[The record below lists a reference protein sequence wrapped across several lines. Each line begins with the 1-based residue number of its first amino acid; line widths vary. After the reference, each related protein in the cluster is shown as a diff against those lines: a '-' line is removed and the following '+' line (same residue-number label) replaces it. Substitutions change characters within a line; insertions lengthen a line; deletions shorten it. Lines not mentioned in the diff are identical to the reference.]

1 MSWLEKCYETYENC
15 QQEIGIQKFQAE
27 GDKRSYVPL
36 LPVAHTTQLVNI
48 EVELDQSGNFQ
59 DARLLAKDEQ
69 TTIIP
74 CTDKSS
80 ARTSNKAEES
90 LAPHPLVDSL
100 QYVAAEY
107 KKYGGKKTYAWPA
120 YHAQLKG
127 WCESEFAHP
136 AVCAVLKYLE
146 KECLISDLLKK
157 HILFTDAS
165 GKLPDAWNSKAG
177 EKPLVLKT
185 LAKNDQTASVVRFRV
200 ENVDLSKD
208 KTVWESYIHYYET
221 KQQRVDYCTVQGEQM
236 AISAFSPYKIRGSGD
251 RAKLI
256 SSNDDKD
263 FTFRGRFENAEQ
275 ALSIGYET
283 TQKAHSA
290 LRWLISKQGCSNG
303 DQTVVVW
310 GTKGEPIPDIT
321 ADSMDLGDD
330 FAAAFA
336 QLGQPQ
342 LPPATESE
350 YAERFNKAIQGY
362 GKALD
367 EKANTVVMILD
378 SATQGR
384 LSIRY
389 YRELA
394 GSELMKN
401 ITDWHRNFAWQL
413 NYRSAPES
421 AEPGQKPKWKRV
433 SFWGAPSPADIAKAA
448 YGEKAD
454 KKIIQQTVE
463 RLVPCITE
471 GKYLPRNLML
481 SAVHRATAGI
491 GLEPWEYQKTCGI
504 ACALICGYYHRNKK
518 EDFVM
523 TDGKYIDETIDDRSY
538 LFGRILACAEQ
549 IERRVQS
556 QTGETRPT
564 NAERLRLVFV
574 QRPAKTTALLQQ
586 KLTPYL
592 NRMRANGVSRDKRY
606 STLQELVGRLGA
618 ENYTNKPLNEL
629 YLLGYACQMMDFREE
644 NAAYNKNTAEE

>member
-1 MSWLEKCYETYENC
+1 MSWLEKCYETHENC

-48 EVELDQSGNFQ
+48 EVELDQNGNFQ

-74 CTDKSS
+74 CTEESS
-80 ARTSNKAEES
+80 ARTSGIV
-90 LAPHPLVDSL
+90 PHPLVDKL
-100 QYVAAEY
+100 QYIAADY
-107 KKYGGKKTYAWPA
+107 PAYGGAKKSGWNLYHTQLQDWCSSPYADA
-120 YHAQLKG
+120 K
-127 WCESEFAHP
+127 
-136 AVCAVLKYLE
+136 VCAVLRFLE
-146 KECLISDLLKK
+146 KGCLVASLVKK
-157 HILFTDAS
+157 HILFLDEN
-165 GKLPDAWNSKAG
+165 GKMPTKWTGNKD
-177 EKPLVLKT
+177 EKPKILET
-185 LAKNDQTASVVRFRV
+185 LASADQTESFVRFRV
-200 ENVDLSKD
+200 GGIDLAQD
-208 KTVWESYIHYYET
+208 EAVRESFIHYYEM
-221 KQQRVDYCTVQGEQM
+221 KQQRVDYCTVQGKQM
-236 AISAFSPYKIRGSGD
+236 AVSTLSPYKIRNPGD

-256 SSNDDKD
+256 SSNDS
-263 FTFRGRFENAEQ
+263 TNYTYRGRFVTAEQ

-413 NYRSAPES
+413 KYRSAPES

-471 GKYLPRNLML
+471 GKYLPRDLML

-523 TDGKYIDETIDDRSY
+523 TDGKYVDETIDDRSY

-618 ENYTNKPLNEL
+618 EKYTNKPLNEL

>member
-74 CTDKSS
+74 CTEESS
-80 ARTSNKAEES
+80 ARTSGIV
-90 LAPHPLVDSL
+90 PHPLVDKL
-100 QYVAAEY
+100 QYIAADY
-107 KKYGGKKTYAWPA
+107 PAYGGAKKSGWNLYHTQLQDWCSSPYADA
-120 YHAQLKG
+120 K
-127 WCESEFAHP
+127 
-136 AVCAVLKYLE
+136 VCAVLRFLE
-146 KECLISDLLKK
+146 KGCLVASLVQK
-157 HILFTDAS
+157 HILFLDEN
-165 GKLPDAWNSKAG
+165 GKMPTKWTGNKD
-177 EKPLVLKT
+177 EKPKILET
-185 LAKNDQTASVVRFRV
+185 LASADQTESFVRFRV
-200 ENVDLSKD
+200 GGIDLAQD
-208 KTVWESYIHYYET
+208 EAVRESFIHYYEM
-221 KQQRVDYCTVQGEQM
+221 KQQRVDCCTVQGKQM
-236 AISAFSPYKIRGSGD
+236 AVSTLSPYKIRNPGD

-256 SSNDDKD
+256 SSNDS
-263 FTFRGRFENAEQ
+263 TNYTYRGRFVTAEQ

-401 ITDWHRNFAWQL
+401 ITDWHRNFAWKL

-471 GKYLPRNLML
+471 GKYLPRDLML

-523 TDGKYIDETIDDRSY
+523 TDGKYVDETIDDRSY

-618 ENYTNKPLNEL
+618 EKYTNKPLNEL

>member
-48 EVELDQSGNFQ
+48 EVELDQNGNFQ

-74 CTDKSS
+74 CTEESS
-80 ARTSNKAEES
+80 ARTSGVV
-90 LAPHPLVDSL
+90 PHPLVDKL
-100 QYVAAEY
+100 QYIAADY
-107 KKYGGKKTYAWPA
+107 PAYGGTKKSGWNLYHTQLQDWCSSPYADA
-120 YHAQLKG
+120 K
-127 WCESEFAHP
+127 
-136 AVCAVLKYLE
+136 VCAVLRFLE
-146 KECLISDLLKK
+146 KGCLVASLVKK
-157 HILFTDAS
+157 HILFLDEN
-165 GKLPDAWNSKAG
+165 GKMPTKWTGNKD
-177 EKPLVLKT
+177 EKPKILET
-185 LAKNDQTASVVRFRV
+185 LASADQTESFVRFRV
-200 ENVDLSKD
+200 GGIDLAQD
-208 KTVWESYIHYYET
+208 EAVRESFIHYYEM
-221 KQQRVDYCTVQGEQM
+221 KQQRVDYCTVQGKQM
-236 AISAFSPYKIRGSGD
+236 AVSTLSPYKIRNPGD

-256 SSNDDKD
+256 SSNDS
-263 FTFRGRFENAEQ
+263 TNYTYRGRFVTAEQ

-401 ITDWHRNFAWQL
+401 ITDWHRNFAWKL

-433 SFWGAPSPADIAKAA
+433 SFWGAPPPADIAKAA

-471 GKYLPRNLML
+471 GKYLPRDLML

-523 TDGKYIDETIDDRSY
+523 TDGKYVDETIDDRSY

-618 ENYTNKPLNEL
+618 EKYTNKPLNEL

>member
-48 EVELDQSGNFQ
+48 EVELDQSGDFQ

-74 CTDKSS
+74 CTEESS
-80 ARTSNKAEES
+80 ARTSGVV
-90 LAPHPLVDSL
+90 PHPLVDKL
-100 QYVAAEY
+100 QYIAADY
-107 KKYGGKKTYAWPA
+107 PAYGGTKKSGWNLYHTQLQDWCSSPYADA
-120 YHAQLKG
+120 K
-127 WCESEFAHP
+127 
-136 AVCAVLKYLE
+136 VCAVLRFLE
-146 KECLISDLLKK
+146 KGCLVASLVQK
-157 HILFTDAS
+157 HILFLDEN
-165 GKLPDAWNSKAG
+165 GKMPTKWTGSKE
-177 EKPLVLKT
+177 EKPKILET
-185 LAKNDQTASVVRFRV
+185 LASADQTESFVRFRV
-200 ENVDLSKD
+200 GGIDLAQD
-208 KTVWESYIHYYET
+208 EAVRESFIHYYEM
-221 KQQRVDYCTVQGEQM
+221 KQQRVDYCTVQGKQM
-236 AISAFSPYKIRGSGD
+236 AVSTLSPYKIRNPGD

-256 SSNDDKD
+256 SSNDS
-263 FTFRGRFENAEQ
+263 TNYTYRGRFVTAEQ

-401 ITDWHRNFAWQL
+401 ITDWHRNFAWKL

-471 GKYLPRNLML
+471 GKYLPRDLML

-523 TDGKYIDETIDDRSY
+523 TDGKYVDETIDDRSY

-606 STLQELVGRLGA
+606 STLQELVGQLGA

>member
-48 EVELDQSGNFQ
+48 EVELDQNGDFQ

-74 CTDKSS
+74 CTEESS
-80 ARTSNKAEES
+80 ARTSGVV
-90 LAPHPLVDSL
+90 PHPLVDKL
-100 QYVAAEY
+100 QYIAADY
-107 KKYGGKKTYAWPA
+107 PAYGGTKKSGWNLYHTQLQDWCSSPYADA
-120 YHAQLKG
+120 K
-127 WCESEFAHP
+127 
-136 AVCAVLKYLE
+136 VCAVLRFLE
-146 KECLISDLLKK
+146 KGCLVASLVKK
-157 HILFTDAS
+157 HILFLDEN
-165 GKLPDAWNSKAG
+165 GKMPAKWTGNKD
-177 EKPLVLKT
+177 EKPKILET
-185 LAKNDQTASVVRFRV
+185 LASADQTESFVRFRV
-200 ENVDLSKD
+200 GGIDLAQD
-208 KTVWESYIHYYET
+208 EAVRESFIHYYEM
-221 KQQRVDYCTVQGEQM
+221 KQQRVDYCTVQGKQM
-236 AISAFSPYKIRGSGD
+236 AVSTLSPYKIRNPGD

-256 SSNDDKD
+256 SSNDS
-263 FTFRGRFENAEQ
+263 TNYTYRGRFVTAEQ

-401 ITDWHRNFAWQL
+401 ITDWHRNFAWKL

-421 AEPGQKPKWKRV
+421 AKPGQKPKWKRV

-471 GKYLPRNLML
+471 GKYLPRDLML

-523 TDGKYIDETIDDRSY
+523 TDGKYVDETIDDRSY

-618 ENYTNKPLNEL
+618 EKYTNMPLNEL

>member
-48 EVELDQSGNFQ
+48 EVELDQNGDFQ

-74 CTDKSS
+74 CTEESS
-80 ARTSNKAEES
+80 ARTSGVV
-90 LAPHPLVDSL
+90 PHPLVDKL
-100 QYVAAEY
+100 QYIAADY
-107 KKYGGKKTYAWPA
+107 PAYGGTKKSGWNL
-120 YHAQLKG
+120 YHTQLQ
-127 WCESEFAHP
+127 
-136 AVCAVLKYLE
+136 VLRFLE
-146 KECLISDLLKK
+146 KGCLVASLVKK
-157 HILFTDAS
+157 HILFLDEN
-165 GKLPDAWNSKAG
+165 GKMPAKWTGNKD
-177 EKPLVLKT
+177 EKPKILET
-185 LAKNDQTASVVRFRV
+185 LASADQTESFVRFRV
-200 ENVDLSKD
+200 GGIDLAQD
-208 KTVWESYIHYYET
+208 EAVRESFIHYYEM
-221 KQQRVDYCTVQGEQM
+221 KQQRVDYCTVQGKQM
-236 AISAFSPYKIRGSGD
+236 AVSTLSPYKIRNPGD

-256 SSNDDKD
+256 SSNDS
-263 FTFRGRFENAEQ
+263 TNYTYRGRFVTAEQ

-389 YRELA
+389 YR
-394 GSELMKN
+394 
-401 ITDWHRNFAWQL
+401 
-413 NYRSAPES
+413 
-421 AEPGQKPKWKRV
+421 
-433 SFWGAPSPADIAKAA
+433 
-448 YGEKAD
+448 
-454 KKIIQQTVE
+454 
-463 RLVPCITE
+463 
-471 GKYLPRNLML
+471 
-481 SAVHRATAGI
+481 
-491 GLEPWEYQKTCGI
+491 
-504 ACALICGYYHRNKK
+504 
-518 EDFVM
+518 
-523 TDGKYIDETIDDRSY
+523 
-538 LFGRILACAEQ
+538 
-549 IERRVQS
+549 
-556 QTGETRPT
+556 
-564 NAERLRLVFV
+564 
-574 QRPAKTTALLQQ
+574 
-586 KLTPYL
+586 
-592 NRMRANGVSRDKRY
+592 
-606 STLQELVGRLGA
+606 
-618 ENYTNKPLNEL
+618 
-629 YLLGYACQMMDFREE
+629 
-644 NAAYNKNTAEE
+644 

>member
-48 EVELDQSGNFQ
+48 EVELDQNGDFQ

-74 CTDKSS
+74 CTEESS
-80 ARTSNKAEES
+80 ARTSGVV
-90 LAPHPLVDSL
+90 PHPLVDKL
-100 QYVAAEY
+100 QYIAADY
-107 KKYGGKKTYAWPA
+107 PAYGGAKKSGWNLYHTQLQDWCSSPYADA
-120 YHAQLKG
+120 K
-127 WCESEFAHP
+127 
-136 AVCAVLKYLE
+136 VCAVLRFLE
-146 KECLISDLLKK
+146 KGCLVASLVQK
-157 HILFTDAS
+157 HILFLDEN
-165 GKLPDAWNSKAG
+165 GKMPTKWTGNKD
-177 EKPLVLKT
+177 EKPKILET
-185 LAKNDQTASVVRFRV
+185 LASADQTESFVRFRV
-200 ENVDLSKD
+200 GGIDLAQD
-208 KTVWESYIHYYET
+208 EAVRESFIHYYEM
-221 KQQRVDYCTVQGEQM
+221 KQQRVDYCTVQGKQM
-236 AISAFSPYKIRGSGD
+236 AVSTLSPYKIRNPGD

-256 SSNDDKD
+256 SSNDS
-263 FTFRGRFENAEQ
+263 TNYTYRGRFVTAEQ

-303 DQTVVVW
+303 DQAVVVW

-401 ITDWHRNFAWQL
+401 ITDWHRNFAWKL

-471 GKYLPRNLML
+471 GKYLPRDLML

-523 TDGKYIDETIDDRSY
+523 TDGKYVDETIDDRSY

-618 ENYTNKPLNEL
+618 EKYTNKPLNEL

>member
-48 EVELDQSGNFQ
+48 EVELDQSGDFQ

-74 CTDKSS
+74 CTEESS
-80 ARTSNKAEES
+80 ARTSGIV
-90 LAPHPLVDSL
+90 PHPLVDKL
-100 QYVAAEY
+100 QYIAADY
-107 KKYGGKKTYAWPA
+107 PAYGGTKKSGWNLYHTQLQDWCSSPYADA
-120 YHAQLKG
+120 K
-127 WCESEFAHP
+127 
-136 AVCAVLKYLE
+136 VCAVLRFLE
-146 KECLISDLLKK
+146 KGCLVASLVQK
-157 HILFTDAS
+157 HILYLDEN
-165 GKLPDAWNSKAG
+165 GKMPTKWTGNKD
-177 EKPLVLKT
+177 EKPKILET
-185 LAKNDQTASVVRFRV
+185 LASADQTESFVRFRV
-200 ENVDLSKD
+200 GGIDLAQD
-208 KTVWESYIHYYET
+208 EAVRESFIHYYEM
-221 KQQRVDYCTVQGEQM
+221 KQQRVDYCTVQGKQM
-236 AISAFSPYKIRGSGD
+236 AVSTLSPYKIRNPGD

-256 SSNDDKD
+256 SSNDS
-263 FTFRGRFENAEQ
+263 TNYTYRGRFVTAEQ

-367 EKANTVVMILD
+367 EKSNTVVMILD

-401 ITDWHRNFAWQL
+401 ITDWHRNFAWKL

-421 AEPGQKPKWKRV
+421 AEPGQKSKWKRV

-471 GKYLPRNLML
+471 GKYLPRDLML

-523 TDGKYIDETIDDRSY
+523 TDGKYVDETIDDRSY

>member
-48 EVELDQSGNFQ
+48 EVELDQNGNFQ

-74 CTDKSS
+74 CTEESS
-80 ARTSNKAEES
+80 ARTSGIV
-90 LAPHPLVDSL
+90 PHPLVDKL
-100 QYVAAEY
+100 QYIAADY
-107 KKYGGKKTYAWPA
+107 PAYGGTKKSGWNLYHTQLQDWCSSPYADA
-120 YHAQLKG
+120 K
-127 WCESEFAHP
+127 
-136 AVCAVLKYLE
+136 VCAVLRFLE
-146 KECLISDLLKK
+146 KGCLVASLVQK
-157 HILFTDAS
+157 HILFLDEN
-165 GKLPDAWNSKAG
+165 GKMPTKWTGNKD
-177 EKPLVLKT
+177 EKPKILET
-185 LAKNDQTASVVRFRV
+185 LASADQTESFVRFRV
-200 ENVDLSKD
+200 GGIDLAQD
-208 KTVWESYIHYYET
+208 EAVRESFIHYYEM
-221 KQQRVDYCTVQGEQM
+221 KQQRVDYCTVQGKQM
-236 AISAFSPYKIRGSGD
+236 AVSTLSPYKIRNPGD

-256 SSNDDKD
+256 SSNDS
-263 FTFRGRFENAEQ
+263 TNYTYRGRFVTAEQ

-401 ITDWHRNFAWQL
+401 ITDWHRNFAWKL

-471 GKYLPRNLML
+471 GKYLPRDLML

-523 TDGKYIDETIDDRSY
+523 TDGKYVDETIDDRSY

>member
-48 EVELDQSGNFQ
+48 EVELDQNGDFQ
-59 DARLLAKDEQ
+59 DARLLTKDEQ

-74 CTDKSS
+74 CTEESS
-80 ARTSNKAEES
+80 ARTSGVV
-90 LAPHPLVDSL
+90 PHPLVDKL
-100 QYVAAEY
+100 QYIAADY
-107 KKYGGKKTYAWPA
+107 PAYGGAKKSGWNLYHTQLQDWCSSPYADA
-120 YHAQLKG
+120 K
-127 WCESEFAHP
+127 
-136 AVCAVLKYLE
+136 VCAVLRFLE
-146 KECLISDLLKK
+146 KGCLVASLVKK
-157 HILFTDAS
+157 HILFLDEN
-165 GKLPDAWNSKAG
+165 GKMPTKWTGNKD
-177 EKPLVLKT
+177 EKPKILET
-185 LAKNDQTASVVRFRV
+185 LASADQTESFVRFRV
-200 ENVDLSKD
+200 GGIDLAQD
-208 KTVWESYIHYYET
+208 EAVRESFIHYYEM
-221 KQQRVDYCTVQGEQM
+221 KQQRVDYCTVQGKQM
-236 AISAFSPYKIRGSGD
+236 AVSTLSPYKIRNPGD

-256 SSNDDKD
+256 SSNDS
-263 FTFRGRFENAEQ
+263 TNYTYRGRFVTAEQ

-401 ITDWHRNFAWQL
+401 ITDWHRNFAWKL

-471 GKYLPRNLML
+471 GKYLPRDLML

-523 TDGKYIDETIDDRSY
+523 TDGKYVDETIGDRSY

-618 ENYTNKPLNEL
+618 EKYTNKPLNEL

>member
-48 EVELDQSGNFQ
+48 EVELDQNGDFQ

-74 CTDKSS
+74 CTEESS
-80 ARTSNKAEES
+80 ARTSGIV
-90 LAPHPLVDSL
+90 PHPLVDKL
-100 QYVAAEY
+100 QYIAADY
-107 KKYGGKKTYAWPA
+107 PAYGGAKKSGWNLYHTQLQDWCSSPYADA
-120 YHAQLKG
+120 K
-127 WCESEFAHP
+127 
-136 AVCAVLKYLE
+136 VCAVLRFLE
-146 KECLISDLLKK
+146 KGCLVASLVQK
-157 HILFTDAS
+157 HILFLDEN
-165 GKLPDAWNSKAG
+165 GKMPTKWTGNKD
-177 EKPLVLKT
+177 EKPKILET
-185 LAKNDQTASVVRFRV
+185 LASADQTESFVRFRV
-200 ENVDLSKD
+200 GGIDLAQD
-208 KTVWESYIHYYET
+208 EAVRESFIHYYEM
-221 KQQRVDYCTVQGEQM
+221 KQQRVDYCTVQGKQM
-236 AISAFSPYKIRGSGD
+236 AVSTLSPYKIRNPGD

-256 SSNDDKD
+256 SSNDS
-263 FTFRGRFENAEQ
+263 TNYTYRGRFVTAEQ

-471 GKYLPRNLML
+471 GKYLPRDLML

-523 TDGKYIDETIDDRSY
+523 TDGKYVDETIDDRSY

>member
-48 EVELDQSGNFQ
+48 EVELDQSGDFQ

-74 CTDKSS
+74 CTEESS
-80 ARTSNKAEES
+80 ARTSGIV
-90 LAPHPLVDSL
+90 PHPLVDKL
-100 QYVAAEY
+100 QYIAADY
-107 KKYGGKKTYAWPA
+107 PAYGGTKRSGWNLYHTQLQDWCSSPYADA
-120 YHAQLKG
+120 K
-127 WCESEFAHP
+127 
-136 AVCAVLKYLE
+136 VCAVLRFLE
-146 KECLISDLLKK
+146 KGCLVASLVKK
-157 HILFTDAS
+157 HILFLDEN
-165 GKLPDAWNSKAG
+165 GKMPTKWTGNKD
-177 EKPLVLKT
+177 EKPKILET
-185 LAKNDQTASVVRFRV
+185 LASADQTESFVRFRV
-200 ENVDLSKD
+200 GGIDLAQD
-208 KTVWESYIHYYET
+208 EAVRESFIHYYEM
-221 KQQRVDYCTVQGEQM
+221 KQQRVDYCTVQGKQM
-236 AISAFSPYKIRGSGD
+236 AVSTLSPYKIRNPGD

-256 SSNDDKD
+256 SSNDS
-263 FTFRGRFENAEQ
+263 TNYTYRGRFVTAEQ

-321 ADSMDLGDD
+321 TDSMDLGDD

-401 ITDWHRNFAWQL
+401 ITDWHRNFAWKL

-421 AEPGQKPKWKRV
+421 AKPGQKPKWKRV

-471 GKYLPRNLML
+471 GKYLPRDLML

-523 TDGKYIDETIDDRSY
+523 TDGKYVDETIDDRSY

-592 NRMRANGVSRDKRY
+592 NRMRANGVSHDKRY

>member
-48 EVELDQSGNFQ
+48 EVELDQNGDFQ

-74 CTDKSS
+74 CTEESS
-80 ARTSNKAEES
+80 ARTSS
-90 LAPHPLVDSL
+90 VVPHPLVDKL
-100 QYVAAEY
+100 QYIAADY
-107 KKYGGKKTYAWPA
+107 PAYGGAKKSGWNLYHTQLQDWCSSPYADA
-120 YHAQLKG
+120 K
-127 WCESEFAHP
+127 
-136 AVCAVLKYLE
+136 VCAVLRFLE
-146 KECLISDLLKK
+146 KGCLVASLVKK
-157 HILFTDAS
+157 HILFLDEN
-165 GKLPDAWNSKAG
+165 GKMPTKWTGNKD
-177 EKPLVLKT
+177 EKPKILET
-185 LAKNDQTASVVRFRV
+185 LASADQTESFVRFRV
-200 ENVDLSKD
+200 GGIDLAQD
-208 KTVWESYIHYYET
+208 EAVRESFIHYYEM
-221 KQQRVDYCTVQGEQM
+221 KQQRVDYCTVQGKQM
-236 AISAFSPYKIRGSGD
+236 AVSTLSPYKIRNPGD

-256 SSNDDKD
+256 SSNDS
-263 FTFRGRFENAEQ
+263 TNYTYRGRFVTAEQ

-321 ADSMDLGDD
+321 TDSMDLGDG

-471 GKYLPRNLML
+471 GKYLPRDLML

-523 TDGKYIDETIDDRSY
+523 TDGKYVDETIDDRSY

>member
-48 EVELDQSGNFQ
+48 EVELDQNGDFQ

-74 CTDKSS
+74 CTEESS
-80 ARTSNKAEES
+80 ARTSGIV
-90 LAPHPLVDSL
+90 PHPLVDKL
-100 QYVAAEY
+100 QYIAADY
-107 KKYGGKKTYAWPA
+107 PAYGGTKKSGWNLYHTQLQDWCSSRYADA
-120 YHAQLKG
+120 K
-127 WCESEFAHP
+127 
-136 AVCAVLKYLE
+136 VCAVLRFLE
-146 KECLISDLLKK
+146 KGCLVASLVQK
-157 HILFTDAS
+157 HILFLDEN
-165 GKLPDAWNSKAG
+165 GKMPTKWTGSKD
-177 EKPLVLKT
+177 EKPKILET
-185 LAKNDQTASVVRFRV
+185 LASADQTESFVRFRV
-200 ENVDLSKD
+200 GGIDLAQD
-208 KTVWESYIHYYET
+208 EAVRESFIHYYEM
-221 KQQRVDYCTVQGEQM
+221 KQQRVDYCTVQGKQM
-236 AISAFSPYKIRGSGD
+236 AVSTLSPYKIRNPGD

-256 SSNDDKD
+256 SSNDS
-263 FTFRGRFENAEQ
+263 TNYTYRGRFVTAEQ

-401 ITDWHRNFAWQL
+401 ITDWHRNFAWKL

-471 GKYLPRNLML
+471 GKYLPRDLML

-523 TDGKYIDETIDDRSY
+523 TDGKYVDETIDDRSY

-618 ENYTNKPLNEL
+618 EKYTNKPLNEL

>member
-48 EVELDQSGNFQ
+48 EVELDQNGDFQ

-74 CTDKSS
+74 CTEESS
-80 ARTSNKAEES
+80 ARTSGIV
-90 LAPHPLVDSL
+90 PHPLVDKL
-100 QYVAAEY
+100 QYIAADY
-107 KKYGGKKTYAWPA
+107 PAYGGAKKSGWNLYHTQLQDWCSSPYADA
-120 YHAQLKG
+120 K
-127 WCESEFAHP
+127 
-136 AVCAVLKYLE
+136 VCAVLRFLE
-146 KECLISDLLKK
+146 KGCLVASLVQK
-157 HILFTDAS
+157 HILFLDEN
-165 GKLPDAWNSKAG
+165 GKMPTKWTGNKD
-177 EKPLVLKT
+177 EKPKILET
-185 LAKNDQTASVVRFRV
+185 LASADQTESFVRFRV
-200 ENVDLSKD
+200 GGIDLAQD
-208 KTVWESYIHYYET
+208 EAVRESFIHYYEM
-221 KQQRVDYCTVQGEQM
+221 KQQRVDYCTVQGKQM
-236 AISAFSPYKIRGSGD
+236 AVSTLSPYKIRNPGD

-256 SSNDDKD
+256 SSNDS
-263 FTFRGRFENAEQ
+263 TNYTYRGRFVTAEQ

-401 ITDWHRNFAWQL
+401 ITDWHRNFAWKL

-471 GKYLPRNLML
+471 GKYLPRDLML

-518 EDFVM
+518 ENFVM
-523 TDGKYIDETIDDRSY
+523 TDGKYVDETIDDRSY

>member
-48 EVELDQSGNFQ
+48 EVELDQNGDFQ

-74 CTDKSS
+74 CTEESS
-80 ARTSNKAEES
+80 ARTSGIV
-90 LAPHPLVDSL
+90 PHPLVDKL
-100 QYVAAEY
+100 QYIAADY
-107 KKYGGKKTYAWPA
+107 PAYGGTKKSGWNLYHTQLQDWCSSPYADA
-120 YHAQLKG
+120 K
-127 WCESEFAHP
+127 
-136 AVCAVLKYLE
+136 VCAVLRFLE
-146 KECLISDLLKK
+146 KGCLVASLVQK
-157 HILFTDAS
+157 HILFLDEN
-165 GKLPDAWNSKAG
+165 GKMPTKWTGNKD
-177 EKPLVLKT
+177 EKPKILET
-185 LAKNDQTASVVRFRV
+185 LASADQTDSFVRFRV
-200 ENVDLSKD
+200 GGIDLAQD
-208 KTVWESYIHYYET
+208 EAVRESFIHYYEM
-221 KQQRVDYCTVQGEQM
+221 KQQRVDYCTVQGKQM
-236 AISAFSPYKIRGSGD
+236 AVSTLSPYKIRNPGD

-256 SSNDDKD
+256 SSNDS
-263 FTFRGRFENAEQ
+263 TNYTYRGRFVTAEQ

-401 ITDWHRNFAWQL
+401 ITDWHRNFAWKL

-471 GKYLPRNLML
+471 GKYLPRDLML

-523 TDGKYIDETIDDRSY
+523 TDGKYVDETIDDRSY

>member
-48 EVELDQSGNFQ
+48 EVELDQNGNFQ

-74 CTDKSS
+74 CTEESS
-80 ARTSNKAEES
+80 ARTSGIV
-90 LAPHPLVDSL
+90 PHPLVDKL
-100 QYVAAEY
+100 QYIAADY
-107 KKYGGKKTYAWPA
+107 PAYGGAKKSGWNLYHTQLQDWCSSPYADA
-120 YHAQLKG
+120 K
-127 WCESEFAHP
+127 
-136 AVCAVLKYLE
+136 VCAVLRFLE
-146 KECLISDLLKK
+146 KGCLVASLVKK
-157 HILFTDAS
+157 HILFLDEN
-165 GKLPDAWNSKAG
+165 GKMPTKWTGNKD
-177 EKPLVLKT
+177 EKPKILET
-185 LAKNDQTASVVRFRV
+185 LASADQTESFVRFRV
-200 ENVDLSKD
+200 GGIDLAQD
-208 KTVWESYIHYYET
+208 EAVRESFIHYYEM
-221 KQQRVDYCTVQGEQM
+221 KQQRVDYCTVQGKQM
-236 AISAFSPYKIRGSGD
+236 AVSTLSPYKIRNPGD

-256 SSNDDKD
+256 SSNDS
-263 FTFRGRFENAEQ
+263 TNYTYRGRFATAEQ

-401 ITDWHRNFAWQL
+401 ITDWHRNFAWKL

-471 GKYLPRNLML
+471 GKYLPRDLML

-523 TDGKYIDETIDDRSY
+523 TDGKYVDETIDDRSY

>member
-48 EVELDQSGNFQ
+48 EVELDQNGNFQ

-74 CTDKSS
+74 CTEESS
-80 ARTSNKAEES
+80 ARTSGIV
-90 LAPHPLVDSL
+90 PHPLVDKL
-100 QYVAAEY
+100 QYIAADY
-107 KKYGGKKTYAWPA
+107 PAYGGTKKSGWNLYHTQLQDWCSSPYADA
-120 YHAQLKG
+120 K
-127 WCESEFAHP
+127 
-136 AVCAVLKYLE
+136 VCAVLRFLE
-146 KECLISDLLKK
+146 KGCLVASLVKK
-157 HILFTDAS
+157 HILFLDEN
-165 GKLPDAWNSKAG
+165 GKIPTKWTGSKD
-177 EKPLVLKT
+177 EKPKILET
-185 LAKNDQTASVVRFRV
+185 LASADQTESFVRFRV
-200 ENVDLSKD
+200 GGIDLAQD
-208 KTVWESYIHYYET
+208 EAVRESFIHYYEM
-221 KQQRVDYCTVQGEQM
+221 KQQRVDYCTVQGKQM
-236 AISAFSPYKIRGSGD
+236 AVSTLSPYKIRNPGD

-256 SSNDDKD
+256 SSNDS
-263 FTFRGRFENAEQ
+263 TNYTYRGRFVTAEQ

-401 ITDWHRNFAWQL
+401 ITDWHRNFAWKL

-421 AEPGQKPKWKRV
+421 AVPGQKPKWKRV

-471 GKYLPRNLML
+471 GKYLPRDLML

-523 TDGKYIDETIDDRSY
+523 TDGKYVDETIDDRSY

-618 ENYTNKPLNEL
+618 EKYTNKPLNEL

-644 NAAYNKNTAEE
+644 NAAYSKNTAEE

>member
-48 EVELDQSGNFQ
+48 EVELDQNGDFQ

-74 CTDKSS
+74 CTEESS
-80 ARTSNKAEES
+80 ARTSGIV
-90 LAPHPLVDSL
+90 PHPLVDKL
-100 QYVAAEY
+100 QYIAADY
-107 KKYGGKKTYAWPA
+107 PAYGGAKKSGWNLYHTQLQDWCSSPYADA
-120 YHAQLKG
+120 K
-127 WCESEFAHP
+127 
-136 AVCAVLKYLE
+136 VCAVLRFLE
-146 KECLISDLLKK
+146 KGCLVASLVQK
-157 HILFTDAS
+157 HILFLDEN
-165 GKLPDAWNSKAG
+165 GKMPTKWTGNKD
-177 EKPLVLKT
+177 EKPKILET
-185 LAKNDQTASVVRFRV
+185 LASADQTESFVRFRV
-200 ENVDLSKD
+200 GGIDLAQD
-208 KTVWESYIHYYET
+208 EAVRESFIHYYEM
-221 KQQRVDYCTVQGEQM
+221 KQQRVDYCTVQGKQM
-236 AISAFSPYKIRGSGD
+236 AVSTLSPYKIRNPGD

-256 SSNDDKD
+256 SSNDS
-263 FTFRGRFENAEQ
+263 TNYTYRGRFVTAEQ

-401 ITDWHRNFAWQL
+401 ITDWHRNFAWKL
-413 NYRSAPES
+413 KYRSAPES

-471 GKYLPRNLML
+471 GKYLPRDLML

-523 TDGKYIDETIDDRSY
+523 TDGKYVDETIDDRSY

-618 ENYTNKPLNEL
+618 EKYTNKPLNEL

>member
-48 EVELDQSGNFQ
+48 EVELDQNGDFQ

-74 CTDKSS
+74 CTEESS
-80 ARTSNKAEES
+80 ARTSGIV
-90 LAPHPLVDSL
+90 PHPLVDKL
-100 QYVAAEY
+100 QYIAADY
-107 KKYGGKKTYAWPA
+107 PAYGGTKKSGWNLYHTQLQDWCSSPYADA
-120 YHAQLKG
+120 K
-127 WCESEFAHP
+127 
-136 AVCAVLKYLE
+136 VCAVLRFLE
-146 KECLISDLLKK
+146 KGCLVASLVQK
-157 HILFTDAS
+157 HILFLDEN
-165 GKLPDAWNSKAG
+165 GKMPTKWTGNKD
-177 EKPLVLKT
+177 EKPKILET
-185 LAKNDQTASVVRFRV
+185 LASADQTESFVRFRV
-200 ENVDLSKD
+200 GGIDLAQD
-208 KTVWESYIHYYET
+208 EAVRESFIHYYEM
-221 KQQRVDYCTVQGEQM
+221 KQQRVDYCTVQGKQM
-236 AISAFSPYKIRGSGD
+236 AVSTLSPYKIRNPGD

-256 SSNDDKD
+256 SSNDS
-263 FTFRGRFENAEQ
+263 TNYTYRGRFVTAEQ

-401 ITDWHRNFAWQL
+401 ITDWHRNFAWKL

-471 GKYLPRNLML
+471 GKYLPRDLML

-518 EDFVM
+518 ENFVM
-523 TDGKYIDETIDDRSY
+523 TDGKYVDETIDDRSY

>member
-48 EVELDQSGNFQ
+48 EVELDQNGDFQ

-74 CTDKSS
+74 CTEESS
-80 ARTSNKAEES
+80 ARTSGIV
-90 LAPHPLVDSL
+90 PHPLVDKL
-100 QYVAAEY
+100 QYIAADY
-107 KKYGGKKTYAWPA
+107 PAYGGAKKSGWNLYHTQLQDWCSSPYADA
-120 YHAQLKG
+120 K
-127 WCESEFAHP
+127 
-136 AVCAVLKYLE
+136 VCAVLRFLE
-146 KECLISDLLKK
+146 KGCLVASLVKK
-157 HILFTDAS
+157 HILFLDEN
-165 GKLPDAWNSKAG
+165 GKMPAKWTGNKD
-177 EKPLVLKT
+177 EKPKILET
-185 LAKNDQTASVVRFRV
+185 LASADQTESFVRFRV
-200 ENVDLSKD
+200 GGIDLAQD
-208 KTVWESYIHYYET
+208 EAVRESFIHYYEM
-221 KQQRVDYCTVQGEQM
+221 KQQRVDYCTVQGKQM
-236 AISAFSPYKIRGSGD
+236 AVSTLSPYKIRNPGD

-256 SSNDDKD
+256 SSNDS
-263 FTFRGRFENAEQ
+263 TNYTYRGRFVTAEQ

-401 ITDWHRNFAWQL
+401 ITDWHRNFAWKL

-421 AEPGQKPKWKRV
+421 AKPGQKPKWKRV

-471 GKYLPRNLML
+471 GKYLPRDLML

-518 EDFVM
+518 ENFVM
-523 TDGKYIDETIDDRSY
+523 TDGKYVDETIDDRSY

>member
-48 EVELDQSGNFQ
+48 EVELDQNGNFQ

-74 CTDKSS
+74 CTEESS
-80 ARTSNKAEES
+80 ARTSGIV
-90 LAPHPLVDSL
+90 PHPLVDKL
-100 QYVAAEY
+100 QYIAADY
-107 KKYGGKKTYAWPA
+107 PAYGGAKKSGWNLYHTQLQDWCSSPYADA
-120 YHAQLKG
+120 K
-127 WCESEFAHP
+127 
-136 AVCAVLKYLE
+136 VCAVLRFLE
-146 KECLISDLLKK
+146 KGCLVASLVQK
-157 HILFTDAS
+157 HILFLDEN
-165 GKLPDAWNSKAG
+165 GKMPTKWTGNKD
-177 EKPLVLKT
+177 EKPKILET
-185 LAKNDQTASVVRFRV
+185 LASADQTESFVRFRV
-200 ENVDLSKD
+200 GGIDLAQD
-208 KTVWESYIHYYET
+208 EAVRESFIHYYEM

-236 AISAFSPYKIRGSGD
+236 AVSTLSPYKIRNPGD

-256 SSNDDKD
+256 SSNDS
-263 FTFRGRFENAEQ
+263 TNYTYRGRFVTAEQ

-401 ITDWHRNFAWQL
+401 ITDWHRNFAWKL

-471 GKYLPRNLML
+471 GKYLPRDLML

-523 TDGKYIDETIDDRSY
+523 TDGKYVDETIDDRSY

-606 STLQELVGRLGA
+606 STLQELVGRLDA

>member
-48 EVELDQSGNFQ
+48 EVELDQNGDFQ
-59 DARLLAKDEQ
+59 DARLVAKDEQ

-74 CTDKSS
+74 CTEESS
-80 ARTSNKAEES
+80 ARTSGIV
-90 LAPHPLVDSL
+90 PHPLVDKL
-100 QYVAAEY
+100 QYIAADY
-107 KKYGGKKTYAWPA
+107 PAYGGTKKSGWNLYHTQLQDWCSSPYADA
-120 YHAQLKG
+120 K
-127 WCESEFAHP
+127 
-136 AVCAVLKYLE
+136 VCAVLRFLE
-146 KECLISDLLKK
+146 KGCLVASLVQK
-157 HILFTDAS
+157 HILFLDEN
-165 GKLPDAWNSKAG
+165 GKMPTKWTGNKD
-177 EKPLVLKT
+177 EKPKILET
-185 LAKNDQTASVVRFRV
+185 LASADQTESFVRFRV
-200 ENVDLSKD
+200 GGIDLAQD
-208 KTVWESYIHYYET
+208 EAVRESFIHYYEM
-221 KQQRVDYCTVQGEQM
+221 KQQRVDYCTVQGKQM
-236 AISAFSPYKIRGSGD
+236 AVSTLSPYKIRNPGD

-256 SSNDDKD
+256 SSNDS
-263 FTFRGRFENAEQ
+263 TNYTYRGRFVTAEQ

-321 ADSMDLGDD
+321 TDSMDLGDD

-401 ITDWHRNFAWQL
+401 ITDWHRNFAWKL

-471 GKYLPRNLML
+471 GKYLPRDLML

-523 TDGKYIDETIDDRSY
+523 TDGKYVDETIDDRSY

-618 ENYTNKPLNEL
+618 EKYTNKPLNEL

>member
-48 EVELDQSGNFQ
+48 EVELDQNGNFQ

-74 CTDKSS
+74 CTEESS
-80 ARTSNKAEES
+80 ARTSGIV
-90 LAPHPLVDSL
+90 PHPLVDKL
-100 QYVAAEY
+100 QYIAADY
-107 KKYGGKKTYAWPA
+107 PAYGGAKKSGWNLYHTQLQDWCSSPYADA
-120 YHAQLKG
+120 K
-127 WCESEFAHP
+127 
-136 AVCAVLKYLE
+136 VCAVLRFLE
-146 KECLISDLLKK
+146 KGCLVASLVQK
-157 HILFTDAS
+157 HILFLDEN
-165 GKLPDAWNSKAG
+165 GKMPTKWTGNKD
-177 EKPLVLKT
+177 EKPKILET
-185 LAKNDQTASVVRFRV
+185 LASADQTESFVRFRV
-200 ENVDLSKD
+200 GGIDLAQD
-208 KTVWESYIHYYET
+208 EAVRESFIHYYEM
-221 KQQRVDYCTVQGEQM
+221 KQQRVDYCTVQGKQM
-236 AISAFSPYKIRGSGD
+236 AVSTLSPYKIRNPGD

-256 SSNDDKD
+256 SSNDS
-263 FTFRGRFENAEQ
+263 TNYTYRGRFVTAEQ

-321 ADSMDLGDD
+321 TDSMDLGDD

-342 LPPATESE
+342 LPPTTESE

-401 ITDWHRNFAWQL
+401 ITDWHRNFAWKL

-421 AEPGQKPKWKRV
+421 AVPGQKPKWKRV

-471 GKYLPRNLML
+471 GKYLPRDLML

-523 TDGKYIDETIDDRSY
+523 TDGKYVDETIDDRSY

-592 NRMRANGVSRDKRY
+592 NRMRANGVSHDKRY

>member
-48 EVELDQSGNFQ
+48 EVELDQNGDFQ

-74 CTDKSS
+74 CTEESS
-80 ARTSNKAEES
+80 ARTSGIV
-90 LAPHPLVDSL
+90 PHPLVDKL
-100 QYVAAEY
+100 QYIAADY
-107 KKYGGKKTYAWPA
+107 PAYGGTKKPGWNLYHTQLQDWCSSPYADA
-120 YHAQLKG
+120 K
-127 WCESEFAHP
+127 
-136 AVCAVLKYLE
+136 VCAVLRFLE
-146 KECLISDLLKK
+146 KGCLVASLVQK
-157 HILFTDAS
+157 HILFLDEN
-165 GKLPDAWNSKAG
+165 GKMPTKWTGNKD
-177 EKPLVLKT
+177 EKPKILET
-185 LAKNDQTASVVRFRV
+185 LASADQTESFVRFRV
-200 ENVDLSKD
+200 GGIDLAQD
-208 KTVWESYIHYYET
+208 EAVRESFIHYYEM
-221 KQQRVDYCTVQGEQM
+221 KQQRVDYCTVQGKQM
-236 AISAFSPYKIRGSGD
+236 AVSTLSPYKIRNPGD

-256 SSNDDKD
+256 SSNDS
-263 FTFRGRFENAEQ
+263 TNYTYRGRFVTAEQ

-401 ITDWHRNFAWQL
+401 ITDWHRNFAWKL

-471 GKYLPRNLML
+471 GKYLPRDLML

-523 TDGKYIDETIDDRSY
+523 TDGKYVDETIDDRSY

>member
-48 EVELDQSGNFQ
+48 EVELDQNGDFQ

-74 CTDKSS
+74 CTEESS
-80 ARTSNKAEES
+80 ARTSGIV
-90 LAPHPLVDSL
+90 PHPLVDKL
-100 QYVAAEY
+100 QYIAADY
-107 KKYGGKKTYAWPA
+107 PAYGGAKKSGWNLYHTQLQDWCSSPYADA
-120 YHAQLKG
+120 K
-127 WCESEFAHP
+127 
-136 AVCAVLKYLE
+136 VCAVLRFLE
-146 KECLISDLLKK
+146 KGCLVASLVQK
-157 HILFTDAS
+157 HILFLDEN
-165 GKLPDAWNSKAG
+165 GKMPTKWTGNKD
-177 EKPLVLKT
+177 EKPKILET
-185 LAKNDQTASVVRFRV
+185 LASADQTESFVRFRV
-200 ENVDLSKD
+200 GGIDLAQD
-208 KTVWESYIHYYET
+208 EAVRESFIHYYEM
-221 KQQRVDYCTVQGEQM
+221 KQQRVDYCTVQGKQM
-236 AISAFSPYKIRGSGD
+236 AVSTLSPYKIRNPGD

-256 SSNDDKD
+256 SSNDS
-263 FTFRGRFENAEQ
+263 TNYTYRGRFVTAEQ

-401 ITDWHRNFAWQL
+401 ITDWHRNFAWKL

-421 AEPGQKPKWKRV
+421 AKPGQKPKWKRV

-471 GKYLPRNLML
+471 GKYLPRDLML

-523 TDGKYIDETIDDRSY
+523 TDGKYVDETIDDRSY

-618 ENYTNKPLNEL
+618 EKYTNKPLNEL

>member
-48 EVELDQSGNFQ
+48 EVELDQNGDFQ

-74 CTDKSS
+74 CTEESS
-80 ARTSNKAEES
+80 ARTSGIV
-90 LAPHPLVDSL
+90 PHPLVDKL
-100 QYVAAEY
+100 QYIAADY
-107 KKYGGKKTYAWPA
+107 PAYGGTKKSGWNLYHTQLQDWCSSPYADA
-120 YHAQLKG
+120 K
-127 WCESEFAHP
+127 
-136 AVCAVLKYLE
+136 VCAVLRFLE
-146 KECLISDLLKK
+146 KGCLVASLVQK
-157 HILFTDAS
+157 HILFLDEN
-165 GKLPDAWNSKAG
+165 GKMPTKWTGNKD
-177 EKPLVLKT
+177 EKPKILET
-185 LAKNDQTASVVRFRV
+185 LASADQTESFVRFRV
-200 ENVDLSKD
+200 GGIDLAQD
-208 KTVWESYIHYYET
+208 EAVRESFIHYYEM
-221 KQQRVDYCTVQGEQM
+221 KQQRVDYCTVQGKQM
-236 AISAFSPYKIRGSGD
+236 AVSTLSPYKIRNPGD

-256 SSNDDKD
+256 SSNDS
-263 FTFRGRFENAEQ
+263 TNYTYRGRFVTAEQ

-401 ITDWHRNFAWQL
+401 ITDWHRNFAWKL

-471 GKYLPRNLML
+471 GKYLPRDLML

-523 TDGKYIDETIDDRSY
+523 TDGKYVDETIDDRSY

>member
-48 EVELDQSGNFQ
+48 EVELDQNGNFQ

-74 CTDKSS
+74 CTEESS
-80 ARTSNKAEES
+80 ARTSGIV
-90 LAPHPLVDSL
+90 PHPLVDKL
-100 QYVAAEY
+100 QYIAADY
-107 KKYGGKKTYAWPA
+107 PAYGGAKKSGWNLYHTQLQDWCSSPYADA
-120 YHAQLKG
+120 K
-127 WCESEFAHP
+127 
-136 AVCAVLKYLE
+136 VCAVLRFLE
-146 KECLISDLLKK
+146 KGCLVASLVKK
-157 HILFTDAS
+157 HILFLDEN
-165 GKLPDAWNSKAG
+165 GKMPTKWTGNKD
-177 EKPLVLKT
+177 EKPKILET
-185 LAKNDQTASVVRFRV
+185 LASADQTESFVRFRV
-200 ENVDLSKD
+200 GGIDLAQD
-208 KTVWESYIHYYET
+208 EAVRESFIHYYEM
-221 KQQRVDYCTVQGEQM
+221 KQQRVDYCTVQGKQM
-236 AISAFSPYKIRGSGD
+236 AVSTLSPYKIRNPGD

-256 SSNDDKD
+256 SSNDS
-263 FTFRGRFENAEQ
+263 TNYTYRGRFVTAEQ

-413 NYRSAPES
+413 KYRSAPES

-471 GKYLPRNLML
+471 GKYLPRDLML

-523 TDGKYIDETIDDRSY
+523 TDGKYVDETIDDRSY

-618 ENYTNKPLNEL
+618 EKYTNKPLNEL

>member
-48 EVELDQSGNFQ
+48 EVELDQNGDFQ

-74 CTDKSS
+74 CTEESS
-80 ARTSNKAEES
+80 ARTSGVV
-90 LAPHPLVDSL
+90 PHPLVDKL
-100 QYVAAEY
+100 QYIAADY
-107 KKYGGKKTYAWPA
+107 PAYGGTKKSGWNLYHTQLQDWCSSPYADA
-120 YHAQLKG
+120 K
-127 WCESEFAHP
+127 
-136 AVCAVLKYLE
+136 VCAVLRFLE
-146 KECLISDLLKK
+146 KGCLVASLVQK
-157 HILFTDAS
+157 HILFLDEN
-165 GKLPDAWNSKAG
+165 GKMPAKWTGNKD
-177 EKPLVLKT
+177 EKPKILET
-185 LAKNDQTASVVRFRV
+185 LASADQTESFVRFRV
-200 ENVDLSKD
+200 GGIDLAQD
-208 KTVWESYIHYYET
+208 EAVRESFIHYYEM
-221 KQQRVDYCTVQGEQM
+221 KQQRVDYCTVQGKQM
-236 AISAFSPYKIRGSGD
+236 AVSTLSPYKIRNPGD

-256 SSNDDKD
+256 SSNDS
-263 FTFRGRFENAEQ
+263 TNYTYRGRFVTAEQ

-401 ITDWHRNFAWQL
+401 ITDWHRNFAWKL

-471 GKYLPRNLML
+471 GKYLPRDLML

-523 TDGKYIDETIDDRSY
+523 TDGKYVDETIDDRSY

-556 QTGETRPT
+556 QTGETRST

>member
-48 EVELDQSGNFQ
+48 EVELDQNGDFQ

-74 CTDKSS
+74 CTEESS
-80 ARTSNKAEES
+80 ARTSGIV
-90 LAPHPLVDSL
+90 PHPLVDKL
-100 QYVAAEY
+100 QYIAADY
-107 KKYGGKKTYAWPA
+107 PAYGGTKKSGWNLYHTQLQDWCSSPYADA
-120 YHAQLKG
+120 K
-127 WCESEFAHP
+127 
-136 AVCAVLKYLE
+136 VCAVLRFLE
-146 KECLISDLLKK
+146 KGCLVASLVKK
-157 HILFTDAS
+157 HILFLDEN
-165 GKLPDAWNSKAG
+165 GKMPTKWTGNKD
-177 EKPLVLKT
+177 EKPKILET
-185 LAKNDQTASVVRFRV
+185 LASADQTESFVRFRV
-200 ENVDLSKD
+200 GGIDLAQD
-208 KTVWESYIHYYET
+208 EAVRESFIHYYEM
-221 KQQRVDYCTVQGEQM
+221 KQQRVDYCTVQGKQM
-236 AISAFSPYKIRGSGD
+236 AVSTLSPYKIRNPGD

-256 SSNDDKD
+256 SSNDS
-263 FTFRGRFENAEQ
+263 TNYTYRGRFVTAEQ

-350 YAERFNKAIQGY
+350 YAERLNKAIQGY

-367 EKANTVVMILD
+367 EKANTVVMLLD

-401 ITDWHRNFAWQL
+401 ITDWHRNFAWKL

-471 GKYLPRNLML
+471 GKYLPRDLML

-523 TDGKYIDETIDDRSY
+523 TDGKYVDETIDDRSY

-618 ENYTNKPLNEL
+618 EKYTNKPLNEL

>member
-48 EVELDQSGNFQ
+48 EVELDQNGDFQ

-74 CTDKSS
+74 CTEESS
-80 ARTSNKAEES
+80 ARTSGVV
-90 LAPHPLVDSL
+90 PHPLVDKL
-100 QYVAAEY
+100 QYIAADY
-107 KKYGGKKTYAWPA
+107 PAYGGTKKSGWNLYHTQLQDWCSSPYADA
-120 YHAQLKG
+120 K
-127 WCESEFAHP
+127 
-136 AVCAVLKYLE
+136 VCAVLRFLE
-146 KECLISDLLKK
+146 KGCLVASLVKK
-157 HILFTDAS
+157 HILFLDEN
-165 GKLPDAWNSKAG
+165 GKMPAKWTGNKD
-177 EKPLVLKT
+177 EKPKILET
-185 LAKNDQTASVVRFRV
+185 LASADQTESFVRFRV
-200 ENVDLSKD
+200 GGIDLAQD
-208 KTVWESYIHYYET
+208 EAVRESFIHYYEM
-221 KQQRVDYCTVQGEQM
+221 KQQRVDYCTVQGKQM
-236 AISAFSPYKIRGSGD
+236 AVSTLSPYKIRNPGD

-256 SSNDDKD
+256 SSNDS
-263 FTFRGRFENAEQ
+263 TNYTYRGRFVTAEQ

-471 GKYLPRNLML
+471 GKYLPRDLML

-523 TDGKYIDETIDDRSY
+523 TDGKYVDETIGDRSY

>member
-48 EVELDQSGNFQ
+48 EVELDQNGDFQ

-74 CTDKSS
+74 CTEESS
-80 ARTSNKAEES
+80 ARTSGVV
-90 LAPHPLVDSL
+90 PHPLVDKL
-100 QYVAAEY
+100 QYIAADY
-107 KKYGGKKTYAWPA
+107 PAYGGAKKSGWNLYHTQLQDWCSSPYADA
-120 YHAQLKG
+120 K
-127 WCESEFAHP
+127 
-136 AVCAVLKYLE
+136 VCAVLRFLE
-146 KECLISDLLKK
+146 KGCLVASLVKK
-157 HILFTDAS
+157 HILFLDEN
-165 GKLPDAWNSKAG
+165 GKMPTKWTGNKD
-177 EKPLVLKT
+177 EKPKILET
-185 LAKNDQTASVVRFRV
+185 LASADQTESFVRFRV
-200 ENVDLSKD
+200 GGIDLAQD
-208 KTVWESYIHYYET
+208 EAVRESFIHYYEM
-221 KQQRVDYCTVQGEQM
+221 KQQRVDYCTVQGKQM
-236 AISAFSPYKIRGSGD
+236 AVSTLSPYKIRNPGD

-256 SSNDDKD
+256 SSNDS
-263 FTFRGRFENAEQ
+263 TNYTYRGRFVTAEQ

-401 ITDWHRNFAWQL
+401 ITDWHRNFAWKL

-454 KKIIQQTVE
+454 KRIIQQTVE

-471 GKYLPRNLML
+471 GKYLPRDLML

-523 TDGKYIDETIDDRSY
+523 TDGKYVDETIDDRSY

>member
-48 EVELDQSGNFQ
+48 EVELDQNGNFQ

-74 CTDKSS
+74 CTEESS
-80 ARTSNKAEES
+80 ARTSGIV
-90 LAPHPLVDSL
+90 PHPLVDKL
-100 QYVAAEY
+100 QYIAADY
-107 KKYGGKKTYAWPA
+107 PAYGGTKKSGWNLYHTQLQDWCSSPYADA
-120 YHAQLKG
+120 K
-127 WCESEFAHP
+127 
-136 AVCAVLKYLE
+136 VCAVLRFLE
-146 KECLISDLLKK
+146 KGCLVASLVKK
-157 HILFTDAS
+157 HILFLDEN
-165 GKLPDAWNSKAG
+165 GKMPTKWTGSKD
-177 EKPLVLKT
+177 EKPKILET
-185 LAKNDQTASVVRFRV
+185 LASADQTESFVRFRV
-200 ENVDLSKD
+200 GGIDLAQD
-208 KTVWESYIHYYET
+208 EAVRESFIHYYEM
-221 KQQRVDYCTVQGEQM
+221 KQQRVDYCTVQGKQM
-236 AISAFSPYKIRGSGD
+236 AVSTLSPYKIRNPGD

-256 SSNDDKD
+256 SSNDS
-263 FTFRGRFENAEQ
+263 TNYTYRGRFVTAEQ

-401 ITDWHRNFAWQL
+401 ITDWHRNFAWKL

-471 GKYLPRNLML
+471 GKYLPRDLML

-523 TDGKYIDETIDDRSY
+523 TDGKYVDETIDDRSY

-618 ENYTNKPLNEL
+618 EKYTNKPLNEL

>member
-48 EVELDQSGNFQ
+48 EVELDQNGDFQ

-74 CTDKSS
+74 CTEESS
-80 ARTSNKAEES
+80 ARTSGIV
-90 LAPHPLVDSL
+90 PHPLVDKL
-100 QYVAAEY
+100 QYIAADY
-107 KKYGGKKTYAWPA
+107 PAYGGAKKSGWNLYHTQLQDWCSSPYADA
-120 YHAQLKG
+120 K
-127 WCESEFAHP
+127 
-136 AVCAVLKYLE
+136 VCAVLRFLE
-146 KECLISDLLKK
+146 KGCLVASLVKK
-157 HILFTDAS
+157 HILFLDEN
-165 GKLPDAWNSKAG
+165 GKMPAKWTGNKD
-177 EKPLVLKT
+177 EKPKILET
-185 LAKNDQTASVVRFRV
+185 LASADQTESFVRFRV
-200 ENVDLSKD
+200 GGIDLAQD
-208 KTVWESYIHYYET
+208 EAVRESFIHYYEM
-221 KQQRVDYCTVQGEQM
+221 KQQRVDYCTVQGKQM
-236 AISAFSPYKIRGSGD
+236 AVSTLSPYKIRNPGD

-256 SSNDDKD
+256 SSNDS
-263 FTFRGRFENAEQ
+263 TNYTYRGRFVTAEQ

-401 ITDWHRNFAWQL
+401 ITDWHRNFAWKL

-421 AEPGQKPKWKRV
+421 AKPGQKPKWKRV

-471 GKYLPRNLML
+471 GKYLPRDLML

-523 TDGKYIDETIDDRSY
+523 TDGKYVDETIDDRSY

-618 ENYTNKPLNEL
+618 EKYTNKPLNEL

>member
-48 EVELDQSGNFQ
+48 EVELDQNGDFQ

-74 CTDKSS
+74 CTEESS
-80 ARTSNKAEES
+80 ARTSGVV
-90 LAPHPLVDSL
+90 PHPLVDKL
-100 QYVAAEY
+100 QYIAADY
-107 KKYGGKKTYAWPA
+107 PAYGGTKKSGWNLYHTQLQDWCSSPYADA
-120 YHAQLKG
+120 K
-127 WCESEFAHP
+127 
-136 AVCAVLKYLE
+136 VCAVLRFLE
-146 KECLISDLLKK
+146 KGCLVASLVKK
-157 HILFTDAS
+157 HILFLDEN
-165 GKLPDAWNSKAG
+165 GKMPAKWTGNKD
-177 EKPLVLKT
+177 EKPKILET
-185 LAKNDQTASVVRFRV
+185 LASADQTESFVRFRV
-200 ENVDLSKD
+200 GGIDLAQD
-208 KTVWESYIHYYET
+208 EAVRESFIHYYEM
-221 KQQRVDYCTVQGEQM
+221 KQQRVDYCTVQGKQM
-236 AISAFSPYKIRGSGD
+236 AVSTLSPYKIRNPGD

-256 SSNDDKD
+256 SSNDS
-263 FTFRGRFENAEQ
+263 TNYTYRGRFVTAEQ

-342 LPPATESE
+342 LPPTTESE

-401 ITDWHRNFAWQL
+401 ITDWHRNFAWKL

-471 GKYLPRNLML
+471 GKYLPRDLML

-523 TDGKYIDETIDDRSY
+523 TDGKYVDETIDDRSY

-618 ENYTNKPLNEL
+618 EKYTNKPLNEL

>member
-48 EVELDQSGNFQ
+48 EVELDQNGNFQ

-74 CTDKSS
+74 CTEESS
-80 ARTSNKAEES
+80 ARTSGIV
-90 LAPHPLVDSL
+90 PHPLVDKL
-100 QYVAAEY
+100 QYIAADY
-107 KKYGGKKTYAWPA
+107 PAYGGAKKSGWNLYHTQLQDWCSSPYADA
-120 YHAQLKG
+120 K
-127 WCESEFAHP
+127 
-136 AVCAVLKYLE
+136 VCAVLRFLE
-146 KECLISDLLKK
+146 KGCLVASLVQK
-157 HILFTDAS
+157 HILFLDEN
-165 GKLPDAWNSKAG
+165 GKMPTKWTGNKD
-177 EKPLVLKT
+177 EKPKILET
-185 LAKNDQTASVVRFRV
+185 LASADQTESFVRFRV
-200 ENVDLSKD
+200 GGIDLAQD
-208 KTVWESYIHYYET
+208 EAVRESFIHYYEM
-221 KQQRVDYCTVQGEQM
+221 KQQRVDYCTVQGKQM
-236 AISAFSPYKIRGSGD
+236 AVSTLSPYKIRNPGD

-256 SSNDDKD
+256 SSNDS
-263 FTFRGRFENAEQ
+263 TNYTYRGRFVTAEQ

-471 GKYLPRNLML
+471 GKYLPRDLML

-523 TDGKYIDETIDDRSY
+523 TDGKYVDETIDDRSY

-618 ENYTNKPLNEL
+618 EKYTNKPLNEL

>member
-48 EVELDQSGNFQ
+48 EVELDQSGDFQ

-74 CTDKSS
+74 CTEESS
-80 ARTSNKAEES
+80 ARTSGVV
-90 LAPHPLVDSL
+90 PHPLVDKL
-100 QYVAAEY
+100 QYIAADY
-107 KKYGGKKTYAWPA
+107 PAYGGTKKSGWNLYHTQLQDWCSSPYADA
-120 YHAQLKG
+120 K
-127 WCESEFAHP
+127 
-136 AVCAVLKYLE
+136 VCAVLRFLE
-146 KECLISDLLKK
+146 KGCLVASLVQK
-157 HILFTDAS
+157 HILFLDEN
-165 GKLPDAWNSKAG
+165 GKMPTKWTGSKE
-177 EKPLVLKT
+177 EKPKILET
-185 LAKNDQTASVVRFRV
+185 LASADQTESFVRFRV
-200 ENVDLSKD
+200 GGIDLAQD
-208 KTVWESYIHYYET
+208 EAVRESFIHYYEM
-221 KQQRVDYCTVQGEQM
+221 KQQRVDYCTVQGKQM
-236 AISAFSPYKIRGSGD
+236 AVSTLSPYKIRNPGD

-256 SSNDDKD
+256 SSNDS
-263 FTFRGRFENAEQ
+263 TNYTYRGRFVTAEQ

-471 GKYLPRNLML
+471 GKYLPRDLML

-523 TDGKYIDETIDDRSY
+523 TDGKYVDETIDDRSY

>member
-48 EVELDQSGNFQ
+48 EVELDQNGDFQ

-74 CTDKSS
+74 CTEESS
-80 ARTSNKAEES
+80 ARTSGIV
-90 LAPHPLVDSL
+90 PHPLVDKL
-100 QYVAAEY
+100 QYIAADY
-107 KKYGGKKTYAWPA
+107 PAYGGAKKSGWNLYHTQLQDWCSSPYADA
-120 YHAQLKG
+120 K
-127 WCESEFAHP
+127 
-136 AVCAVLKYLE
+136 VCAVLRFLE
-146 KECLISDLLKK
+146 KGCLVASLVQK
-157 HILFTDAS
+157 HILFLDEN
-165 GKLPDAWNSKAG
+165 GKMPTKWTGNKD
-177 EKPLVLKT
+177 EKPKILET
-185 LAKNDQTASVVRFRV
+185 LASADQTESFVRFRV
-200 ENVDLSKD
+200 GGIDLAQD
-208 KTVWESYIHYYET
+208 EAVRESFIHYYEM
-221 KQQRVDYCTVQGEQM
+221 KQQRVDYCTVQGKQM
-236 AISAFSPYKIRGSGD
+236 AVSTLSPYKIRNPGD

-256 SSNDDKD
+256 SSNDS
-263 FTFRGRFENAEQ
+263 TNYTYRGRFVTAEQ

-401 ITDWHRNFAWQL
+401 ITDWHRNFAWKL

-421 AEPGQKPKWKRV
+421 AKPGQKPKWKRV

-471 GKYLPRNLML
+471 GKYLPRDLML

-518 EDFVM
+518 ENFVM
-523 TDGKYIDETIDDRSY
+523 TDGKYVDETIDDRSY

-618 ENYTNKPLNEL
+618 EKYTNKPLNEL

>member
-48 EVELDQSGNFQ
+48 EVELDQSGDFQ

-74 CTDKSS
+74 CTEESS
-80 ARTSNKAEES
+80 ARTSGVV
-90 LAPHPLVDSL
+90 PHPLVDKL
-100 QYVAAEY
+100 QYIAADY
-107 KKYGGKKTYAWPA
+107 PAYGGTKKSGWNLYHTQLQDWCSSPYADA
-120 YHAQLKG
+120 K
-127 WCESEFAHP
+127 
-136 AVCAVLKYLE
+136 VCAVLRFLE
-146 KECLISDLLKK
+146 KGCLVASLVQK
-157 HILFTDAS
+157 HILFLDEN
-165 GKLPDAWNSKAG
+165 GKMPTKWTGNKD
-177 EKPLVLKT
+177 EKPKILET
-185 LAKNDQTASVVRFRV
+185 LASADQTESFVRFRV
-200 ENVDLSKD
+200 GGIDLAQD
-208 KTVWESYIHYYET
+208 EAVRESFIHYYEM
-221 KQQRVDYCTVQGEQM
+221 KQQRVDYCTVQGKQM
-236 AISAFSPYKIRGSGD
+236 AVSTLSPYKIRNPGD

-256 SSNDDKD
+256 SSNDS
-263 FTFRGRFENAEQ
+263 TNYTYRGRFVTAEQ

-321 ADSMDLGDD
+321 TDSMDLGDD

-401 ITDWHRNFAWQL
+401 ITDWHRNFAWKL

-471 GKYLPRNLML
+471 GKYLPRDLML

-523 TDGKYIDETIDDRSY
+523 TDGKYVDETIDDRSY

-618 ENYTNKPLNEL
+618 EKYTNKPLNEL

>member
-48 EVELDQSGNFQ
+48 EVELDQNGDFQ

-74 CTDKSS
+74 CTEESS
-80 ARTSNKAEES
+80 ARTSGIV
-90 LAPHPLVDSL
+90 PHPLVDKL
-100 QYVAAEY
+100 QYIAADY
-107 KKYGGKKTYAWPA
+107 PAYGGTKKSGWNLYHTQLQDWCSSPYADA
-120 YHAQLKG
+120 K
-127 WCESEFAHP
+127 
-136 AVCAVLKYLE
+136 VCAVLRFLE
-146 KECLISDLLKK
+146 KGCLVASLVKK
-157 HILFTDAS
+157 HILFLDEN
-165 GKLPDAWNSKAG
+165 GKMPAKWTGNKD
-177 EKPLVLKT
+177 EKPKILET
-185 LAKNDQTASVVRFRV
+185 LASADQTESFVRFRV
-200 ENVDLSKD
+200 GGIDLAQD
-208 KTVWESYIHYYET
+208 EAVRESFIHYYEM
-221 KQQRVDYCTVQGEQM
+221 KQQRVDYCTVQGKQM
-236 AISAFSPYKIRGSGD
+236 AVSTLSPYKIRNPGD

-256 SSNDDKD
+256 SSNDS
-263 FTFRGRFENAEQ
+263 TNYTYRGRFVTAEQ

-310 GTKGEPIPDIT
+310 GTKGEPIPDIA

-401 ITDWHRNFAWQL
+401 ITDWHRNFAWKL

-471 GKYLPRNLML
+471 GKYLPRDLML

-523 TDGKYIDETIDDRSY
+523 TDGKYVDETIDDRSY